1 MTLLV
6 PPQHVNVR
14 TEIDKA
20 LKLHGYTS
28 AVEIEP
34 KAGCRRFKLS

>member
-1 MTLLV
+1 MILLL
-6 PPQHVNVR
+6 PPQHLNAR
-14 TEIDKA
+14 AEIDKA

-34 KAGCRRFKLS
+34 KAGCRRFRLS